1 VVRFISNPIFLHAA
15 AILFCSSCAFVLG
28 LVLMR
33 LLRKSIQEE
42 ADVSSASRTFETMPL
57 HVYNT
62 VIQQLKRQQDELKAQ
77 SQTEQQRSRTTERFT
92 EAVLSNLSCGVLSV
106 GKNGLIRSSNP
117 AAKQVL
123 GFASLVGMSVK
134 DVFRGATVSVQS
146 GGYANIPG
154 RVSEEFERMLQS
166 GTATLEIQAEYQTP
180 ASESRVL
187 SMTIVP
193 VLASDRGATFVAC
206 LINDISELILRR
218 DELAAQAR
226 PVEASAATA
235 QAGV

>member
-1 VVRFISNPIFLHAA
+1 VVRFFSNPIFLHGA

-42 ADVSSASRTFETMPL
+42 ADVSSESPAFEAMPL

-62 VIQQLKRQQDELKAQ
+62 VIRQLKQQQDELKSQ
-77 SQTEQQRSRTTERFT
+77 SQTEQQRSRTAERFT

-106 GKNGLIRSSNP
+106 GKNGLIRSGNP

-123 GFASLVGMSVK
+123 GFAALVGMSMR
-134 DVFRGATVSVQS
+134 DVFRRATVSAQS
-146 GGYANIPG
+146 DGETNTEELVSDEFG
-154 RVSEEFERMLQS
+154 RVLQS
-166 GTATLEIQAEYQTP
+166 GSTTREIHAEYQKP
-180 ASESRVL
+180 GGENRVL
-187 SMTIVP
+187 SITIIP
-193 VLASDRGATFVAC
+193 VFASDGVATAVAC
-206 LINDISELILRR
+206 LINDITELIRLR
-218 DELAAQAR
+218 DELATQAQH
-226 PVEASAATA
+226 VEASVATA